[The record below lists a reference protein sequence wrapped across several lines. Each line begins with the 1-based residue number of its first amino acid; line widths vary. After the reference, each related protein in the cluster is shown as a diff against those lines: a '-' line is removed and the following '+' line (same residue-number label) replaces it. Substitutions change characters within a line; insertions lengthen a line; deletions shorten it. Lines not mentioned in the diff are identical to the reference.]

1 MGRNTHHRS
10 NKAMKHMKF
19 MQAEYILGIQR
30 LRNEVYTED
39 SKTLCVLGEDKLNA
53 ITKFIKDETR
63 ALGYR
68 RRVFTLDTTGVYN
81 KLKLEN
87 AYHFEYNLTDDE
99 ILLVKGYDGINI
111 VNELG
116 EPVAHDYDVD
126 IMADIQK
133 LKELK
138 EGKLC

>member
-1 MGRNTHHRS
+1 
-10 NKAMKHMKF
+10 MKHMKF
-19 MQAEYILGIQR
+19 IEAECILGIQR
-30 LRNEVYTED
+30 LRNEVFTED
-39 SKTLCVLGEDKLNA
+39 NKTLCVLHSDRLNA

-81 KLKLEN
+81 KLKLED
-87 AYHFEYNLTDDE
+87 AYHFEYNLEDDE
-99 ILLVKGYDGINI
+99 IILVKGYDGINI
-111 VNELG
+111 VNDLG
-116 EPVAHDYDVD
+116 EPTSHDYDVD
-126 IMADIQK
+126 IIADIQK

>member
-1 MGRNTHHRS
+1 
-10 NKAMKHMKF
+10 MKHMKF
-19 MQAEYILGIQR
+19 TEAEYILGIQR
-30 LRNEVYTED
+30 LRNEVFTED
-39 SKTLCVLGEDKLNA
+39 NKTLCVLSSDRLNA

-68 RRVFTLDTTGVYN
+68 RRVFTLDTTGAYN

-87 AYHFEYNLTDDE
+87 AYHFEYNLADDE
-99 ILLVKGYDGINI
+99 IILVKGYDGINI

-116 EPVAHDYDVD
+116 EPVAHDYDIN
-126 IMADIQK
+126 IMADIQR